1 VDDGDSA
8 RVDAIV
14 TELLEIVDRM
24 TATMFRLTSKEMDK
38 ADLSPNRF
46 NALRALGRDE
56 PLTMSGLAERL
67 KVSTAAVTSIVDKLE
82 AEELASR
89 ARSTEDR
96 RQVLVEITPHG
107 REAVNSV
114 LKVRADL
121 FRYMLENVSPEMQ
134 QNWIELYRQIEKALE
149 KRIASAPQK
158 ADSTPRP
165 EKHP

>member
-1 VDDGDSA
+1 VDGGDSA
-8 RVDAIV
+8 RVDPIV

-24 TATMFRLTSKEMDK
+24 TATIFRLTSREMDK

-56 PLTMSGLAERL
+56 PLTMSALAERL
-67 KVSTAAVTSIVDKLE
+67 RVSTAAVTSIVDKLE

-107 REAVNSV
+107 REAVNGV

-134 QNWIELYRQIEKALE
+134 QNWLELYRQIEKLLE
-149 KRIASAPQK
+149 KKVASALHET
-158 ADSTPRP
+158 DSASHP